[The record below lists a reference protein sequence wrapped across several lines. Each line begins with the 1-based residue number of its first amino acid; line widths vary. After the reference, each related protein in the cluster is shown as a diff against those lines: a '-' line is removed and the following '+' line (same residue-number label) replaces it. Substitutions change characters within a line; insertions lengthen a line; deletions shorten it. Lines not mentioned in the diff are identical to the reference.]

1 MSLVRTLPLVLIA
14 TTTLGCATDLR
25 EGRVVAAVVSD
36 AQASEPATGD
46 ALTVDPAN
54 SKVQALGAKI
64 TGTHDLFFPSFTGE
78 LKLDGGTPTAIQV
91 TVDMGALGSDN
102 DKLTGHLKSP
112 DFFDVQS
119 FPTASFA
126 STAIAAGSDVAGF
139 THTVTGDL
147 TIHGVTKRLV
157 FPATISVEGGAMKAR
172 SEFVI
177 DRQDFGVV
185 YPGMPDDLIKD
196 QVALTI
202 DLAS

>member
-1 MSLVRTLPLVLIA
+1 MRSLVVLPVALLA
-14 TTTLGCATDLR
+14 AASLGCSNDIR
-25 EGRVVAAVVSD
+25 EGRVVAAVIP
-36 AQASEPATGD
+36 AAGAAEPAAGA
-46 ALTVDPAN
+46 ALAIDPGK

-64 TGTHDLFFPSFTGE
+64 TGTHQVVFPSFAGE
-78 LKLDGGTPTAIQV
+78 LKLDGATPTAIQV
-91 TVDMGALGSDN
+91 TVNMGAMSSDH

-112 DFFDVQS
+112 DFFDVGS

-126 STAIAAGSDVAGF
+126 STAIATGSDVAGF

-147 TIHGVTKRLV
+147 NIHGVSKRVV
-157 FPATISVEGGAMKAR
+157 FPATISVDGGAMKAR

-177 DRQDFGVV
+177 DRQDFGIA

-196 QVALTI
+196 DVALTI